1 MIEILEKLFGSATKV
16 KIMRLFLFNPEEIF
30 TLVATAL
37 RSRVPE
43 TDAKHNLALLEEVG
57 LIERRKVSQEVK
69 VSNKLGKKQKK
80 SSRTVDGWI
89 LNQDFGLINQLRD
102 LVLYVSPFRN
112 REIIKLLSRAAK
124 LKLVVLSGVFRHNL
138 DARIDL
144 LVVGDNLKKPTLD
157 TIIKKIESEMGREIK
172 YAAFETTDFKYRMD
186 MYDKLVRDVFDYPHE
201 KILDKI
207 AL

>member
-1 MIEILEKLFGSATKV
+1 MIEILEKLFGSAAKV
-16 KIMRLFLFNPEEIF
+16 KIMRLFLFNPAETF
-30 TLVATAL
+30 TLVATAE
-37 RSRVPE
+37 RSRVSE
-43 TDAKHNLALLEEVG
+43 VDAKHNLALLEEVG
-57 LIERRKVSQEVK
+57 LIKRRKVSQEVRSK
-69 VSNKLGKKQKK
+69 KMAKKQKK
-80 SSRTVDGWI
+80 GSRNGEGWI
-89 LNQDFGLINQLRD
+89 LNEDFGLINQLRD

-144 LVVGDNLKKPTLD
+144 LVVGDNVRKPALE

-207 AL
+207 SS